1 VHFSPRRGERLHS
14 LELSARLQGNPTG
27 ENSVRLTIFWRV
39 ILAQILLITL
49 IFIASFYALSQLNWL
64 TNLSTN
70 ILTTDATCI
79 ETEKQLLQIFLAQIR
94 NAEKYLLLRDKA
106 FYQRVTQGNT
116 DFNSAL
122 EKIAHLIDLPQEEH
136 LLGEIRDLHTR
147 YTEGLGTAL
156 SPKSSWRKQKTEV
169 SEGIIERINTL
180 IRLREAEVAHKTKT
194 ARDQAAHAAEIMGWL
209 TIGGVSIA
217 VLLAYFLARG
227 VSRPLRKLA
236 EELRG
241 IGKGEF
247 HRSFPIHAP
256 KEVSELAQAFN
267 WMAERLTELDT
278 MKADFI
284 AHMSHELRTPITAIQ
299 EGTALLLEEIPGSL
313 SPSQREI
320 VGVVQNHSQRLFYG
334 LSSVLDLSKMEAGMM
349 EYSLVPSDLRTLI
362 ERTIETVHLIAQK
375 KQIRV
380 EVVNLSRLPLLS
392 LDERRIQ
399 QVLDNLLS
407 NAVKFTPE
415 GGTVSITAAVSK
427 NGNERE
433 QWVEVRVTDSGI
445 GIPAG
450 EEERIF
456 ERFYQSRHRQREH
469 WRGTGLGLAIARY
482 IVEAHGGQIWVE
494 SRVGEGSTFSFTL
507 PVDGSSMLNGRDKA
521 TAAMLQ
527 NGVGYAA

>member
-1 VHFSPRRGERLHS
+1 M
-14 LELSARLQGNPTG
+14 
-27 ENSVRLTIFWRV
+27 RLTIFWRV
-39 ILAQILLITL
+39 ILAQILLIAL
-49 IFIASFYALSQLNWL
+49 IFVASFYALSQLNWL

-106 FYQRVTQGNT
+106 FYQRVTQGNA

-122 EKIAHLIDLPQEEH
+122 EKIASLLDSSQEGQ
-136 LLGEIRDLHTR
+136 LFGEVRDLHAR
-147 YTEGLGTAL
+147 YTEGLANAL
-156 SPKSSWRKQKTEV
+156 SPRSSWREQKTEV

-180 IRLREAEVAHKTKT
+180 IHLREAAVAHKTKT

-209 TIGGVSIA
+209 TIGGVSVA

-236 EELRG
+236 EELRE

-247 HRSFPIHAP
+247 RRSFHIRAP
-256 KEVSELAQAFN
+256 REVSELAQAFN

-299 EGTALLLEEIPGSL
+299 EGTALLLEEIPGPLSL
-313 SPSQREI
+313 SQREI
-320 VGVVQNHSQRLFYG
+320 VGVVQSHSQRLFHG

-362 ERTIETVHLIAQK
+362 ERSIGTMHLIAQK

-380 EVVNLSRLPLLS
+380 EAANSSRLPLLS

-415 GGTVSITAAVSK
+415 GGTVTITASVSK

-433 QWVEVRVTDSGI
+433 KWIKVKVTDSGV
-445 GIPAG
+445 GIPEG

-456 ERFYQSRHRQREH
+456 ERFYQSRNRQREH

-482 IVEAHGGQIWVE
+482 IVEAHGGRIWVE
-494 SRVGEGSTFSFTL
+494 SRVGEGSTFFFTL
-507 PVDGSSMLNGRDKA
+507 PVEGRSVINGREKA
-521 TAAMLQ
+521 TEAVLQ